1 MLSMYNKLVLD
12 ILGVMPDNTLTFT
25 KGGDAMSIPNYT
37 EAQVK
42 ALREAKPV
50 TLAVAKQFAADWNKS
65 QGSIIAKSRAL
76 GTYIPASKPSKAKS
90 TAPTKMTKAEL
101 VRAIAASKKLS
112 MADLAGL
119 ERAPAIALK
128 TLLGAIS

>member
-1 MLSMYNKLVLD
+1 MLSMYNKLIVA
-12 ILGVMPDNTLTFT
+12 IFAKPCNNTLTFT
-25 KGGDAMSIPNYT
+25 NEVSGMSTSDYT
-37 EAQVK
+37 QAQIN
-42 ALREAKPV
+42 ALQAKPV
-50 TLAVAKQFAADWNKS
+50 TLAIARQFAADWNKS
-65 QGSIIAKSRAL
+65 QGSVIRKASAL

-90 TAPTKMTKAEL
+90 TAPAKMTKAEL

>member
-1 MLSMYNKLVLD
+1 
-12 ILGVMPDNTLTFT
+12 MPDNTLTFT
-25 KGGDAMSIPNYT
+25 NEVSGMSTSDYT
-37 EAQVK
+37 QAQIK
-42 ALREAKPV
+42 ALQAKPV

-65 QGSIIAKSRAL
+65 QGSIISKSRAL
-76 GTYIPASKPSKAKS
+76 GTYIPASKPRKAKS
-90 TAPTKMTKAEL
+90 TASAKMTKAEL
-101 VRAIAASKKLS
+101 VRAIAESKRLS